1 MTNGTDIAAE
11 IHAALIEAAEA
22 TGDGEYT
29 ATLTRPAAESDADDD
44 AGTPWGDAA
53 TGTAPADDTYTVTVL
68 DGGAKTRYSRA
79 DDGALIPR
87 TVRALTISA
96 TGEAPQ
102 VGDTITLAD
111 GTYEL
116 AKVEP
121 LFPGGETLL
130 FEVEL
135 AQ

>member
-1 MTNGTDIAAE
+1 MSDGDDIAAE
-11 IHAALIEAAEA
+11 IAAALIEAAEA

-29 ATLTRPAAESDADDD
+29 ATLTRPGAETDAD
-44 AGTPWGDAA
+44 AGTPWGAAA
-53 TGTAPADDTYTVTVL
+53 TGTAPPPDTYTVTVL
-68 DGGAKTRYSRA
+68 ESGTTTRYSRA

-87 TVRALTISA
+87 TVRVLTVAA

-102 VGDTITLAD
+102 MGDTITLTD
-111 GTYEL
+111 GEHKI

-121 LFPGGETLL
+121 LAPGGTALL
-130 FEVEL
+130 FDVEI